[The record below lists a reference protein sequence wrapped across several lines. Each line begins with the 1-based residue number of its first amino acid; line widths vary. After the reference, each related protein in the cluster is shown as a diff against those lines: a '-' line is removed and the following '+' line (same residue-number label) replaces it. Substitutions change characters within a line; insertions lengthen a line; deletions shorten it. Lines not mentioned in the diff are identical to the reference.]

1 MVAIPSRMQRVAR
14 LPEYS
19 PVARAVRD
27 GLTTSPKRLPAW
39 LFYDDEGSRLFEAI
53 TELPEYYPTRTERS
67 ILERDALALV
77 EAAADGRRVTIVELG
92 AGTATKSQILVRAAL
107 RLQGRCTFVPTDVSS
122 DPLRIA
128 KARFAKELPRAEV
141 KPIAAHH
148 EAVFQRLRDLPG
160 RKLVL
165 FIGSSIGNYEDFEAV
180 RLLSSLRAAL
190 KDGDTLLL
198 GTDLRKD
205 PSILVP
211 AYDDA
216 AGVTAAF
223 NRNVLVRINREL
235 GATFEPHRFR
245 HVALWND
252 ARSRMEMHLE
262 SDGYQQVWIRDLAM
276 PLDFSDGERIHT
288 ESSVKYSLPMVDR
301 LLERSGFRREGTAT
315 DARGWF
321 GVHLARVEG

>member
-1 MVAIPSRMQRVAR
+1 MVALPARMQRVAR

-19 PVARAVRD
+19 PIARVVRD
-27 GLTTSPKRLPAW
+27 GLTASPKRLPPW
-39 LFYDDEGSRLFEAI
+39 LFYDDEGSRLFERI
-53 TELPEYYPTRTERS
+53 TELPEYYPTRTERA

-77 EAAADGRRVTIVELG
+77 EAAAENRRLTIVELG

-128 KARFAKELPRAEV
+128 KERFARELPRAEV

-148 EAVFQRLRDLPG
+148 EAVFSRLRDLPG
-160 RKLVL
+160 RRMVL

-180 RLLSSLRAAL
+180 KLLSELRAAL
-190 KDGDTLLL
+190 REGDALLL

-205 PSILVP
+205 PAVLIP
-211 AYDDA
+211 AYDDD

-223 NRNVLVRINREL
+223 NRNLLVRINREL
-235 GATFEPHRFR
+235 GATFEPERFR

-252 ARSRMEMHLE
+252 ARSRIEMHLE

-276 PLDFSDGERIHT
+276 PLDFAGGERIHT
-288 ESSVKYSLPMVDR
+288 ESSVKYSLAMVDR
-301 LLERSGFRREGTAT
+301 LLERSGFRRESTAA
-315 DARGWF
+315 DPKGWF
-321 GVHLARVEG
+321 GVHLARA